1 MTKRI
6 FTIRAIWDA
15 GAGVY
20 FSESDID
27 GLHIEAQTL
36 AEFEEVLHEHALD
49 LVLANHISKHDLEH
63 TALADLIPTIIWERP
78 VEQRAVAA

>member
-6 FTIRAIWDA
+6 FTIRAVWDA
-15 GAGVY
+15 EAGVY
-20 FSESDID
+20 ISESDID

-63 TALADLIPTIIWERP
+63 TALADLIPTIIYERP
-78 VEQRAVAA
+78 IERQLVAA